1 MVMKLRFLLIF
12 PLFACQLLLG
22 QTIIYVDKDASE
34 GGDGTSW
41 SSAYKFLNDA
51 LDYVDNRSGRYD
63 LWVAEGTYYTD
74 EGNLYANDDQNSTYL
89 VPSTVD
95 SILGGFSGTETSADQ
110 ADSTKYL
117 TTLSARTSE
126 NQ

>member
-1 MVMKLRFLLIF
+1 MRLKTLLIL
-12 PLFACQLLLG
+12 PLLVAYLQAG
-22 QTIIYVDKDASE
+22 IIYVDKDASE

-117 TTLSARTSE
+117 TTLSGYIFE
-126 NQ
+126 EY